1 MSIREDLKAYVDGE
15 LDAARAAEVRA
26 ALESDPQLR
35 EEAEQLKL
43 LSQEIRQFAAEPQV
57 FGLERTLLALR
68 PRRPWWRSPARLSFA
83 GVAGALA
90 VLTIAG
96 GVDYAMPWSAQEST
110 RSGQLYM
117 ASDQAREAPA
127 TFGAAVESADVDA
140 RAEKKSET
148 QGVAKAGAG
157 GAGGVNEDVK
167 LSQPDRERGNHS
179 RRGTTIT
186 GGGFL
191 DLAELKQSPQA
202 QLTVQVED
210 PTRVDASV
218 DEIAQDLNG
227 VVQSN
232 VVLAGPPA
240 SKKVVLR
247 VPAESF
253 EEAVKR
259 LSNIEASANVVFSNV
274 VRGAEADVDV
284 DAGGKSATDK
294 APPLLGDFAEG
305 ETADSF
311 RATKDKSSR
320 QMPATQVPADTA
332 LRYQNNRRNSMV
344 TVMATFEH
352 HDERSP
358 DARTLRARHPRYG
371 FMDVAGLVFRYSP
384 IWIPVLL
391 AVWWFGRRYLPD

>member
-1 MSIREDLKAYVDGE
+1 MSIREDLKAYIDGE
-15 LDAARAAEVRA
+15 LDATRAAEVRA

-35 EEAEQLKL
+35 EEADQLKL

-57 FGLERTLLALR
+57 FGLERTLHALR

-117 ASDQAREAPA
+117 ASDQAQRAPA
-127 TFGAAVESADVDA
+127 TFGAAAESADVDA

-148 QGVAKAGAG
+148 QGVTKTRAG
-157 GAGGVNEDVK
+157 GGGVKNDAK

-186 GGGFL
+186 GSGFP

-202 QLTVQVED
+202 QLTVQVEN
-210 PTRVDASV
+210 PAAVDAGV
-218 DEIAQDLNG
+218 NEIAEDLNG

-259 LSNIEASANVVFSNV
+259 LSTIEASANVVFSNV
-274 VRGAEADVDV
+274 VRGAGADVD
-284 DAGGKSATDK
+284 ASGKSATDK
-294 APPLLGDFAEG
+294 APPLLGDAAKG
-305 ETADSF
+305 ETTDGF
-311 RATKDKSSR
+311 RAMKNKAAE
-320 QMPATQVPADTA
+320 MPATQLPADTT
-332 LRYQNNRRNSMV
+332 LRYQNGRNSMV

-358 DARTLRARHPRYG
+358 GARTTKARSSQYS
-371 FMDVAGLVFRYSP
+371 FMDVASVVFRYSP
-384 IWIPVLL
+384 IWLPVVL
-391 AVWWFGRRYLPD
+391 VGWWFGRRYLPD